1 MAMAYEHKAAQ
12 YRNWYAKLLRFY
24 PRPYRERF
32 GEGMEQTFND
42 LCRERRAAENGLFG
56 FVLWVFVETSAG
68 IIRENITFMIMNN
81 TNIIIRPVLVTA
93 GILLIPF
100 LGNMYVDGWNWPW
113 TAFAFFGVVLLG
125 AGLAYEL
132 VGKKA
137 KAGVIGGFV
146 FGEVVACGVIA
157 TLRYMNPNEDVAGV
171 VIITFLLSGLL
182 FAFIGYLIQSYL
194 KRK

>member
-1 MAMAYEHKAAQ
+1 MK
-12 YRNWYAKLLRFY
+12 N
-24 PRPYRERF
+24 
-32 GEGMEQTFND
+32 
-42 LCRERRAAENGLFG
+42 
-56 FVLWVFVETSAG
+56 TSV
-68 IIRENITFMIMNN
+68 IV
-81 TNIIIRPVLVTA
+81 RPVLITA

-100 LGNMYVDGWNWPW
+100 LGNMYVDGWTWSW
-113 TAFAFFGVVLLG
+113 TAFAFFGVVLLS

-157 TLRYMNPNEDVAGV
+157 ALRYMNPGDDVAGV

-182 FAFIGYLIQSYL
+182 FASIGYLIQNYL